1 MITLSGIDV
10 NILLLILTGLGAGVL
25 SGFAG
30 VGGFIVTPLL
40 IILGFPAHLA
50 VGTSLTWVAGNS
62 IIGAFRHRKLGNLD
76 IKLGIVMVLA
86 VMGGVEVGVRTLNSV
101 RDTSSADETMLS
113 ISICMLL
120 TVGLYTL
127 IESIKRKRYLDKIL
141 AKGEVIPAM
150 RATALS
156 QKLQRINIPPMLHF
170 ASSEVTISLW
180 IILAIGFI
188 IGLIV
193 GIIGVGGGFIMVPA
207 LVYLLGI
214 PSFMAVGTVLFQTVF
229 SAAYG
234 SMRHAMSGNVVILAS
249 LIMLIG
255 SGFGIQFGAL
265 VTRYIRGVS
274 ARFILAISILIAA
287 VGAILK
293 LLVTIIGKSTAGL
306 EALSLIVTFSG
317 LGLAIVM
324 ISTLFIMAIRYRRGQ
339 YIPVWVRSLVT
350 VEN

>member
-1 MITLSGIDV
+1 MITISGIDI
-10 NILLLILTGLGAGVL
+10 NIILLSLMGLGTGVL

-40 IILGFPAHLA
+40 IILGFPSHLA

-101 RDTSSADETMLS
+101 RDTSSADETVLS
-113 ISICMLL
+113 VSICILL

-141 AKGEVIPAM
+141 AKGGVIPAM

-156 QKLQRINIPPMLHF
+156 QKLQSINIPPMLHF

-180 IILAIGFI
+180 IILALGFI

-214 PSFMAVGTVLFQTVF
+214 PSFMAVGTVLFQIIF

-234 SMRHAMSGNVVILAS
+234 SIRHAMSGNVVIFAS
-249 LIMLIG
+249 LIILIG

-274 ARFILAISILIAA
+274 ARFILAISILITAI
-287 VGAILK
+287 GTILK
-293 LLVTIIGKSTAGL
+293 FLVTIIGKSAAGL
-306 EALSLIVTFSG
+306 EAVSLVVTFSG
-317 LGLAIVM
+317 LGLAVAI
-324 ISTLFIMAIRYRRGQ
+324 ISTLFIMAIHYRRDKHVPTW
-339 YIPVWVRSLVT
+339 IESLVT
-350 VEN
+350 KQD